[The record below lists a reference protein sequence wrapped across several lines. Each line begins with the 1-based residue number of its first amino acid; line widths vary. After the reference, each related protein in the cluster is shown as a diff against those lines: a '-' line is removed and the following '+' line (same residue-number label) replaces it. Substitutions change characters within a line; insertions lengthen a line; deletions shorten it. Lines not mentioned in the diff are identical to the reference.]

1 MIFSLLISFSMFKLG
16 NDFIKRLFDIVSS
29 SLAIVILSPLWVVV
43 SIMIKCD
50 SKGPVFFRQG
60 RRTKDGRVFEMLKF
74 RSMVVDAEKK
84 GAGLFNYKDD
94 PRVTKVGRFL
104 RDSSIDEL
112 PQLFNILKG
121 DMSVVGPRPCVTY
134 ELGDFDTL
142 NKRYKKRFEMK
153 AGLTGL
159 AQVKGRNDI
168 SWDDKVGYDNE
179 YIDLYNKYGVLI
191 DIKILFDSVL
201 KVFKKENIYEN
212 KENEDMDDA
221 EAARLAEEEII
232 RIAHLPDQED
242 L

>member
-1 MIFSLLISFSMFKLG
+1 MIFSLLISFSMFKLV

-29 SLAIVILSPLWVVV
+29 SLAIVILSPLWVVM

-60 RRTKDGRVFEMLKF
+60 RRTKDGRAFEMLKF
-74 RSMVVDAEKK
+74 RSMVVGAEKK